1 MGGARRQPE
10 PNAAPDRQNRCPFV
24 LSGTV
29 YLGCGFA
36 WGRLDAGFPGYLD
49 LHVSIMAGHRRTSEP
64 EIETSKSKPGA
75 EMRAVRE
82 LMPYLWPRGDVEL
95 RVRVAIA
102 LVLLVAAKVATVAI
116 PAVFGR
122 AVDALEAGV
131 SAGGVAS
138 VPIALLVGYGLL
150 RVGQQGFAELRDFVF
165 AKVGQRAIRRIAL
178 KIFEHLHALALRF
191 HMDRQTGGL
200 SRAIE
205 RGIKG
210 IDFLLRFMLFNILPT
225 LVEIVL
231 VCGILW
237 SLFGFIFSAITFVTV
252 MVYVA
257 FTLVFTEW
265 RLKFRRAMNDS
276 DTEANTK
283 AIDSLLNFETVKY
296 FGNEKHEA
304 QRYDV
309 SMQRYEKAAVKSLT
323 TLSLLNVGQ
332 GLIMAMGMTILLVL
346 SGIRVSDGSMS
357 IGEFTAVNLYM
368 MQLFQP
374 LNFLGFV
381 YREIKQ
387 SLVDME
393 QMFGLLEENREIEDK
408 PDSAPLSVAEG
419 VVRFEH
425 VSFKYDPRKSVLRDV
440 DFEVPA
446 GNTVAIV
453 GASGAGKSTIS
464 RLLFRFYDVDDGRIT
479 IDGQDIRDIT
489 QSSLRAAI
497 GIVPQDTVL
506 FNDSI
511 FYNIQYGR
519 PAASP
524 AEVEDAARLAQ
535 VHDFVMA
542 LPDGYNTRVGERGL
556 KLSGG
561 EKQRVAIARTIL
573 KSPKILLFD
582 EATSALDT
590 HTERE
595 IQTALEQVSTDRT
608 TLVIAHRLS
617 TVVNADE
624 IIVLD
629 GGVIVE
635 RGRHDALLAQGG
647 MYADLW
653 QRQQAAA
660 RRAEEQAADVE
671 QGIFVPAP
679 AK

>member
-1 MGGARRQPE
+1 
-10 PNAAPDRQNRCPFV
+10 
-24 LSGTV
+24 
-29 YLGCGFA
+29 
-36 WGRLDAGFPGYLD
+36 
-49 LHVSIMAGHRRTSEP
+49 
-64 EIETSKSKPGA
+64 
-75 EMRAVRE
+75 MRAIRA
-82 LMPYLWPRGDVEL
+82 LAPYMWPKGQLEM

-102 LVLLVAAKVATVAI
+102 MVLLVAAKVATVAV
-116 PAVFGR
+116 PAVFGK
-122 AVDALEAGV
+122 AVDALEADATGAAVAVPV
-131 SAGGVAS
+131 S
-138 VPIALLVGYGLL
+138 LLVGYGLL
-150 RVGQQGFAELRDFVF
+150 RVGQQAFAELRDFVF
-165 AKVGQRAIRRIAL
+165 AKVGQRAIRAIAL
-178 KIFEHLHALALRF
+178 RVFKHLHALALRF

-225 LVEIVL
+225 LVEIGL

-237 SLFGFIFSAITFVTV
+237 SLFGFVFSAITFVTV
-252 MVYVA
+252 VIYIV
-257 FTLVFTEW
+257 FTLSFTEW
-265 RLKFRRAMNDS
+265 RLKYRRAMNDS
-276 DTEANTK
+276 DSEANTK

-296 FGNEKHEA
+296 FGNEEHEA
-304 QRYDV
+304 RRYDV
-309 SMQRYEKAAVKSLT
+309 SMERYEKAAVKSLT

-332 GLIMAMGMTILLVL
+332 GLIMALGMTILLVL
-346 SGIRVSDGSMS
+346 SGFRVADGAMT
-357 IGEFTAVNLYM
+357 IGAFTAVNLYM

-393 QMFGLLEENREIEDK
+393 QMFGLLEENREVED
-408 PDSAPLSVAEG
+408 APGARPLVADDG

-425 VSFKYDPRKSVLRDV
+425 VSFRYDPRRSVLKDV
-440 DFEVPA
+440 SFEVPA

-464 RLLFRFYDVDDGRIT
+464 RLLFRFYDVDDGAIT
-479 IDGQDIRDIT
+479 IDGQDIRAVT
-489 QSSLRAAI
+489 QESLRAAI

-506 FNDSI
+506 FNDSV

-519 PAASP
+519 PSASP
-524 AEVEDAARLAQ
+524 AEVEEAARLAQ
-535 VHDFVMA
+535 VHDFVMS

-595 IQTALEQVSTDRT
+595 IQAALEQVSADRT
-608 TLVIAHRLS
+608 ALVIAHRLS

-629 GGVIVE
+629 DGIIIE
-635 RGRHDALLAQGG
+635 RGRHDALLAQDGA
-647 MYADLW
+647 YAELW
-653 QRQQAAA
+653 RRQQAAA
-660 RRAEEQAADVE
+660 QREEEIAADLADGVF
-671 QGIFVPAP
+671 IPAP
-679 AK
+679 VK

>member
-1 MGGARRQPE
+1 MSP
-10 PNAAPDRQNRCPFV
+10 
-24 LSGTV
+24 LSPH
-29 YLGCGFA
+29 
-36 WGRLDAGFPGYLD
+36 GRE
-49 LHVSIMAGHRRTSEP
+49 TSEKAP
-64 EIETSKSKPGA
+64 PGA
-75 EMRAVRE
+75 EMRAIRA
-82 LMPYLWPRGDVEL
+82 LAPYMWPRGETEL
-95 RVRVAIA
+95 RVRVVIAI
-102 LVLLVAAKVATVAI
+102 VLLIAAKLATVAV
-116 PAVFGR
+116 PAVFGQ
-122 AVDALEAGV
+122 AVDALEKGV
-131 SAGGVAS
+131 ETGGAVA
-138 VPIALLVGYGLL
+138 VPVALLIGYGLL
-150 RVGQQGFAELRDFVF
+150 RVGQQAFAELRDFIF

-178 KIFEHLHALALRF
+178 RVFQHLHALALRF
-191 HMDRQTGGL
+191 HMDRRTGGL

-225 LVEIVL
+225 LVEIGL
-231 VCGILW
+231 VCAILW
-237 SLFGFIFSAITFVTV
+237 SLFGFVFSAITFVTV
-252 MVYVA
+252 AIYVA
-257 FTLVFTEW
+257 FTFMFTEW

-296 FGNEKHEA
+296 FGNEAHEA
-304 QRYDV
+304 ARYDS

-332 GLIMAMGMTILLVL
+332 GLIMALGMTILLVL
-346 SGIRVSDGSMS
+346 SGYRVSEGSMS

-393 QMFGLLEENREIEDK
+393 QMFSLLDENREVEDK
-408 PDSAPLSVAEG
+408 PGSQPLVVDEG

-425 VSFKYDPRKSVLRDV
+425 VSFSYDPRRPVLRDV

-446 GNTVAIV
+446 GHTVAIV

-464 RLLFRFYDVDDGRIT
+464 RLLFRFYDIDSGRIT
-479 IDGQDIRDIT
+479 IDGHDIRDAT
-489 QSSLRAAI
+489 QQSLRAAI

-506 FNDSI
+506 FNDTI
-511 FYNIQYGR
+511 LYNIQYGR
-519 PAASP
+519 PDATPS
-524 AEVEDAARLAQ
+524 EVEEAARLAQ
-535 VHDFVMA
+535 VHDFVMG

-573 KSPKILLFD
+573 KDPRILLFD

-595 IQTALEQVSTDRT
+595 IQSALERVSADRT

-629 GGVIVE
+629 GGVIIE
-635 RGRHDALLAQGG
+635 RGRHDDLLAQGG
-647 MYADLW
+647 AYATLW

-660 RRAEEQAADVE
+660 RRAAQDAADVAD
-671 QGIFVPAP
+671 GLVVPVPA
-679 AK
+679 K

>member
-1 MGGARRQPE
+1 
-10 PNAAPDRQNRCPFV
+10 
-24 LSGTV
+24 
-29 YLGCGFA
+29 
-36 WGRLDAGFPGYLD
+36 
-49 LHVSIMAGHRRTSEP
+49 
-64 EIETSKSKPGA
+64 
-75 EMRAVRE
+75 MRAVRA
-82 LMPYLWPRGDVEL
+82 LMPYLWPSGDVEL
-95 RVRVAIA
+95 RVRVVIA
-102 LVLLVAAKVATVAI
+102 LVLLVAAKIATVAI

-138 VPIALLVGYGLL
+138 VPVALLVGYGLL

-178 KIFEHLHALALRF
+178 KVFEHLHALALRF

-200 SRAIE
+200 TRAIE

-210 IDFLLRFMLFNILPT
+210 IDFLLRFMLFSILPT
-225 LVEIVL
+225 LVEILL

-237 SLFGFIFSAITFVTV
+237 SMFGFVFSAITFVTV
-252 MVYVA
+252 MIYVV
-257 FTLVFTEW
+257 FTLIFTEW

-276 DTEANTK
+276 DSEANTK

-296 FGNEKHEA
+296 FGNEAHEA
-304 QRYDV
+304 RRYDE

-323 TLSLLNVGQ
+323 TLSMLNVGQ
-332 GLIMAMGMTILLVL
+332 GLLMALGMTILLVL
-346 SGIRVSDGSMS
+346 SGFRVSDGSMS
-357 IGEFTAVNLYM
+357 IGQFTAVNLYM

-393 QMFGLLEENREIEDK
+393 TMFGLLSENQEVEDS
-408 PDSAPLSVAEG
+408 PGSQPLNVADG

-425 VSFKYDPRKSVLRDV
+425 VSFRYDPRKAVLRDV

-446 GNTVAIV
+446 GHTVAIV

-479 IDGQDIRDIT
+479 IDGQDIRDVT

-519 PAASP
+519 PSASP
-524 AEVEDAARLAQ
+524 AEVEEAARLAQ
-535 VHDFVMA
+535 VHDFVMS
-542 LPDGYNTRVGERGL
+542 LPDGYNARVGERGL

-573 KSPKILLFD
+573 KGPKILLFD

-595 IQTALEQVSTDRT
+595 IQKALEQVSANRT

-629 GGVIVE
+629 NGVIVE
-635 RGRHDALLAQGG
+635 RGRHDALLAQNG

-660 RRAEEQAADVE
+660 RRAEAQAADVE

-679 AK
+679 LK

>member
-1 MGGARRQPE
+1 
-10 PNAAPDRQNRCPFV
+10 
-24 LSGTV
+24 
-29 YLGCGFA
+29 
-36 WGRLDAGFPGYLD
+36 
-49 LHVSIMAGHRRTSEP
+49 
-64 EIETSKSKPGA
+64 
-75 EMRAVRE
+75 MRAVRA

-95 RVRVAIA
+95 RVRVVIA
-102 LVLLVAAKVATVAI
+102 LVLLVAAKIATVAI

-138 VPIALLVGYGLL
+138 VPVALLVGYGLL

-178 KIFEHLHALALRF
+178 KVFEHLHALALRF

-210 IDFLLRFMLFNILPT
+210 IDFLLRFMLFSILPT
-225 LVEIVL
+225 LVEILL

-237 SLFGFIFSAITFVTV
+237 SMFGFVFSAITFVTV
-252 MVYVA
+252 MIYVV
-257 FTLVFTEW
+257 FTLIFTEW

-276 DTEANTK
+276 DSEANTK

-296 FGNEKHEA
+296 FGNEAHEA
-304 QRYDV
+304 RRYDE

-323 TLSLLNVGQ
+323 TLSMLNVGQ
-332 GLIMAMGMTILLVL
+332 GLIMALGMTILLVL
-346 SGIRVSDGSMS
+346 SGFRVSDGSMS
-357 IGEFTAVNLYM
+357 IGQFTAVNLYM

-393 QMFGLLEENREIEDK
+393 TMFGLLSENQEVEDS
-408 PDSAPLSVAEG
+408 PGSQPLNVADG

-425 VSFKYDPRKSVLRDV
+425 VSFRYDPRKAVLRDV

-446 GNTVAIV
+446 GHTVAIV

-464 RLLFRFYDVDDGRIT
+464 RLLFRFYDVEDGRIT
-479 IDGQDIRDIT
+479 IDGQDIRDVT
-489 QSSLRAAI
+489 QSSLRATI

-519 PAASP
+519 PSASP

-535 VHDFVMA
+535 VHDFVMS
-542 LPDGYNTRVGERGL
+542 LPDGYNARVGERGL

-573 KSPKILLFD
+573 KGPKILLFD

-595 IQTALEQVSTDRT
+595 IQKALEQVSANRT

-629 GGVIVE
+629 NGVIVE
-635 RGRHDALLAQGG
+635 RGRHDALLAQNG

-660 RRAEEQAADVE
+660 RRAEAQAVDVE

-679 AK
+679 LK

>member
-1 MGGARRQPE
+1 
-10 PNAAPDRQNRCPFV
+10 
-24 LSGTV
+24 
-29 YLGCGFA
+29 
-36 WGRLDAGFPGYLD
+36 
-49 LHVSIMAGHRRTSEP
+49 MAGHRRTSEP
-64 EIETSKSKPGA
+64 EIGTSKSKPGA

-332 GLIMAMGMTILLVL
+332 GLIMAVGMTILLVL

>member
-1 MGGARRQPE
+1 
-10 PNAAPDRQNRCPFV
+10 
-24 LSGTV
+24 
-29 YLGCGFA
+29 
-36 WGRLDAGFPGYLD
+36 
-49 LHVSIMAGHRRTSEP
+49 MAGHSHTPDP
-64 EIETSKSKPGA
+64 EIAKTSPQPGA
-75 EMRAVRE
+75 EMRAVRA

-95 RVRVAIA
+95 RVRVVIA
-102 LVLLVAAKVATVAI
+102 LVLLVAAKIATVAI

-131 SAGGVAS
+131 NAEGIAT
-138 VPIALLVGYGLL
+138 VPVVLLVGYGLL

-178 KIFEHLHALALRF
+178 KVFEHLHSLALRF

-237 SLFGFIFSAITFVTV
+237 SLFGFVFSAITFVTV
-252 MVYVA
+252 TIYVI

-276 DTEANTK
+276 DSEANTK

-296 FGNEKHEA
+296 FGNEEHEA
-304 QRYDV
+304 RRYDV

-332 GLIMAMGMTILLVL
+332 GLIMSVGMTILLVL
-346 SGIRVSDGSMS
+346 SGYRVSDGSMT

-381 YREIKQ
+381 YREIRQ

-393 QMFGLLEENREIEDK
+393 QMFGLLGENQEIA
-408 PDSAPLSVAEG
+408 DSAGAQPLSVADG

-425 VSFKYDPRKSVLRDV
+425 VSFRYDPRKAVLRDV
-440 DFEVPA
+440 DFEVPS
-446 GNTVAIV
+446 GHTVAIV

-464 RLLFRFYDVDDGRIT
+464 RLLFRFYDVADGRIT
-479 IDGQDIRDIT
+479 IDGQDIRDVT

-524 AEVEDAARLAQ
+524 AEVENAARLAQ
-535 VHDFVMA
+535 VHDFVMS

-595 IQTALEQVSTDRT
+595 IQTALEQVSADRT

-617 TVVNADE
+617 TVVNANE

-629 GGVIVE
+629 DGVIVE
-635 RGRHDALLAQGG
+635 RGRHEALLAQNG

-660 RRAEEQAADVE
+660 RRAEAQAADVE

-679 AK
+679 LK

>member
-1 MGGARRQPE
+1 MGGIIAGSPDGAVRDWFSDMRRPTCL
-10 PNAAPDRQNRCPFV
+10 R
-24 LSGTV
+24 
-29 YLGCGFA
+29 
-36 WGRLDAGFPGYLD
+36 
-49 LHVSIMAGHRRTSEP
+49 MAGHRRTSEP
-64 EIETSKSKPGA
+64 DVERAKAPAGA
-75 EMRAVRE
+75 EMRAIRA
-82 LMPYLWPRGDVEL
+82 LAPYMWPRGDIEL
-95 RVRVAIA
+95 RVRVVIAI
-102 LVLLVAAKVATVAI
+102 VLLILAKIATVAV

-122 AVDALEAGV
+122 AVDALETGVTAGE
-131 SAGGVAS
+131 AVA
-138 VPIALLVGYGLL
+138 VPIALLLGYGLL
-150 RVGQQGFAELRDFVF
+150 RVGQQAFAELRDFVF

-178 KIFEHLHALALRF
+178 KVFQHLHALALRF
-191 HMDRQTGGL
+191 HMDRRTGGL

-225 LVEIVL
+225 LVEIGL
-231 VCGILW
+231 VCAILW
-237 SLFGFIFSAITFVTV
+237 SLFGFVFSAITFVTV
-252 MVYVA
+252 SIYVV
-257 FTLVFTEW
+257 FTFMFTEW
-265 RLKFRRAMNDS
+265 RLKFRRQMNDS

-296 FGNEKHEA
+296 FGNEAHEA
-304 QRYDV
+304 QRYDS

-323 TLSLLNVGQ
+323 TLSMLNVGQ
-332 GLIMAMGMTILLVL
+332 GLIMAAGMTILLIL
-346 SGIRVSDGSMS
+346 SATRVADGSMS

-393 QMFGLLEENREIEDK
+393 QMFSLLDENREVEDSPGAQPLNV
-408 PDSAPLSVAEG
+408 PDG

-425 VSFKYDPRKSVLRDV
+425 VSFRYDARRPVLRDV

-464 RLLFRFYDVDDGRIT
+464 RLLFRFYDIDDGRIT
-479 IDGQDIRDIT
+479 IDGQDIRDVT
-489 QSSLRAAI
+489 QHSLRAAI

-506 FNDSI
+506 FNDTI
-511 FYNIQYGR
+511 LYNIQYGR
-519 PAASP
+519 PEASP
-524 AEVEDAARLAQ
+524 SEVEEAARLAQ
-535 VHDFVMA
+535 VHDFVMS

-573 KSPKILLFD
+573 KDPKILLFD

-595 IQTALEQVSTDRT
+595 IQAALEQVSADRT

-629 GGVIVE
+629 GGVIIE
-635 RGRHDALLAQGG
+635 RGRHSDLLEQGG
-647 MYADLW
+647 AYAELW

-660 RRAEEQAADVE
+660 QRAEQDAADRADGV
-671 QGIFVPAP
+671 FVPIA

>member
-1 MGGARRQPE
+1 M
-10 PNAAPDRQNRCPFV
+10 
-24 LSGTV
+24 S
-29 YLGCGFA
+29 
-36 WGRLDAGFPGYLD
+36 
-49 LHVSIMAGHRRTSEP
+49 GHRRTSEP
-64 EIETSKSKPGA
+64 EIDRSKAKPGA
-75 EMRAVRE
+75 EMRAIRA
-82 LMPYLWPRGDVEL
+82 LSPYMWPRGDMEL
-95 RVRVAIA
+95 RVRVVIA
-102 LVLLVAAKVATVAI
+102 MVLLVAAKVATVAI

-122 AVDALEAGV
+122 AVDTLETGAQAGSSVAVPV
-131 SAGGVAS
+131 S
-138 VPIALLVGYGLL
+138 LLVGYGLL

-178 KIFEHLHALALRF
+178 RVFQHLHALALRF

-225 LVEIVL
+225 LVEIAL

-237 SLFGFIFSAITFVTV
+237 SLFGFVFSAITFVTV
-252 MVYVA
+252 MIYVV
-257 FTLVFTEW
+257 FTLMFTEW
-265 RLKFRRAMNDS
+265 RLKYRRAMNDS
-276 DTEANTK
+276 DSEANTK

-296 FGNEKHEA
+296 FGNEEHEA
-304 QRYDV
+304 RRYDV

-332 GLIMAMGMTILLVL
+332 GLIMAAGMTILLVL
-346 SGIRVSDGSMS
+346 SGFRVSDGSMS

-393 QMFGLLEENREIEDK
+393 QMFGLLEENREVEDL
-408 PDSAPLSVAEG
+408 PDSQPLAVADG

-425 VSFKYDPRKSVLRDV
+425 VSFRYDPRKSVLRDV
-440 DFEVPA
+440 DFEVPS
-446 GNTVAIV
+446 GHTVAIV

-464 RLLFRFYDVDDGRIT
+464 RLLFRFYDVDDGQIT
-479 IDGQDIRDIT
+479 IDGQDIREIT

-519 PAASP
+519 PEASP
-524 AEVEDAARLAQ
+524 GEVEEAARLAQ

-573 KSPKILLFD
+573 KAPKILLFD

-595 IQTALEQVSTDRT
+595 IQIALDQVSADRT

-624 IIVLD
+624 IIVLSD
-629 GGVIVE
+629 GVIVE
-635 RGRHDALLAQGG
+635 RGRHDALLEHDG

-660 RRAEEQAADVE
+660 RRAEEVAADVE